1 MISSF
6 SARFFSVFPSFAFFQ
21 FLPAICTRTAIV
33 LSGRWQDLMT
43 INLWVVAATPLFAA
57 AQLWSQPLNL
67 PAVGARGGA
76 RLPAAVLRADVD
88 LVLISAIVTDR
99 RGATVNGL
107 LQDKFTVFEDKVP
120 QPIVA
125 FSTEE
130 TPCSVGVVLDL
141 SASMRDRLP
150 AAIGAVRAFLKT
162 ANHGDESFLLA
173 VGTRPKNLLRLTADF
188 DAIEKRLAGAQT
200 EGNTALIDTVYL
212 GLNQMRSARNGRRA
226 LLIVSDGMDNQS
238 RYSAAELLRVVREA
252 DVQIHTIRIA
262 AGSAGRKPIERAEE
276 QNGLALLQ
284 DLAER
289 TGGLSFSLSQAD
301 DMLQAAARIS
311 EAVRNQYVV
320 GYRQGGNANSGK
332 WRRLEV
338 KVSLPHLRVYARRG
352 YFAN

>member
-1 MISSF
+1 
-6 SARFFSVFPSFAFFQ
+6 
-21 FLPAICTRTAIV
+21 
-33 LSGRWQDLMT
+33 MT
-43 INLWVVAATPLFAA
+43 LNLWVVAATPLFAA
-57 AQLWSQPLNL
+57 VQLWSQPLSL
-67 PAVGARGGA
+67 PAAGPPWSLARGTA

-130 TPCSVGVVLDL
+130 GPCSVGVILDL

-162 ANHGDESFLLA
+162 ANPGDESFLLA
-173 VGTRPKNLLRLTADF
+173 VGTRPKNLLRLTPDF
-188 DAIEKRLAGAQT
+188 DAIEKRLAGAQA

-212 GLNQMRSARNGRRA
+212 GLNQMRSAHNSRRA

-238 RYSAAELLRVVREA
+238 RYSAAELLRTVREA
-252 DVQIHTIRIA
+252 DVQVHTIRIA
-262 AGSAGRKPIERAEE
+262 AESAGRKPIERAEE

-284 DLAER
+284 DLAEG
-289 TGGLSFSLSQAD
+289 TGGLSFSLAQAD
-301 DMLQAAARIS
+301 DMVQAAARIS

-320 GYRQGGNANSGK
+320 GYRQGGGANSGK